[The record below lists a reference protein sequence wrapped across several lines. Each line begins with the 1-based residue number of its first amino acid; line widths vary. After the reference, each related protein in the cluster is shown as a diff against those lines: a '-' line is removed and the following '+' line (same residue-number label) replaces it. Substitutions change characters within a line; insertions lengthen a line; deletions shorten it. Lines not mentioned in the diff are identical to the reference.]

1 MRLLFCTPPSLRP
14 NSYLVR
20 HRVYTT
26 TTGSTTDLP
35 LFSSAWL
42 IPKPSPPVHL
52 HLLYRAPFA
61 SPLRPPYSSAC
72 IPRAATGDFLHDAGA
87 TAALIA
93 GAYALVFTFDLLT
106 QRNLI
111 PQVQISFF
119 FFWIKLV
126 HIYIYFDEEIEQMI
140 RLALYNS

>member
-1 MRLLFCTPPSLRP
+1 MRLLFCTPPSRCP

-42 IPKPSPPVHL
+42 TPKPSPPVRL
-52 HLLYRAPFA
+52 HLLYSAPFA
-61 SPLRPPYSSAC
+61 PPLRPPYSSAC

-126 HIYIYFDEEIEQMI
+126 HIYIYFDQEIEQMI

>member
-1 MRLLFCTPPSLRP
+1 MKLLFCTLPSLGP

-20 HRVYTT
+20 RRVYTT
-26 TTGSTTDLP
+26 TTSTTTDLP

-42 IPKPSPPVHL
+42 TPKPSPPVRL

-61 SPLRPPYSSAC
+61 PPLRPPYSSAC

-111 PQVQISFF
+111 PQVQISSSFF
-119 FFWIKLV
+119 FCG
-126 HIYIYFDEEIEQMI
+126 
-140 RLALYNS
+140 

>member
-1 MRLLFCTPPSLRP
+1 MRHLFCTPPSLRP

-26 TTGSTTDLP
+26 TTSTTTDLP
-35 LFSSAWL
+35 LFSYAWL
-42 IPKPSPPVHL
+42 TPKPSPPMRL

-61 SPLRPPYSSAC
+61 PPLRPPYSSAC

-87 TAALIA
+87 SAALIA

-111 PQVQISFF
+111 PQVQISSFF
-119 FFWIKLV
+119 FFFGIKLV
-126 HIYIYFDEEIEQMI
+126 HIYIYFDQGI
-140 RLALYNS
+140 N